1 MTCPPADPSF
11 PEPGCST
18 LDSLWPDSSTLGC
31 ASPTSFGEDCSPGGF
46 PEPSSGTTSEPCEEV
61 KLLPTPNASPQNYD
75 EDVQQWRERA
85 ARMKIKHGNG
95 NGVGTPLGIA
105 VRELAES
112 TSSPAGSPA
121 REPAAL
127 ASRTGLS
134 TPRLFCGTRCDGSL
148 ASFNPGT
155 SSSRTSP
162 TYSGWLR
169 PQGSLLDPCGE
180 PFSGTWPRSGSMLS
194 GTVFPLLP
202 LAPRISVTGSSPL
215 LPSPLAR
222 TQSGTEISGDARTGG
237 PMLQEAVLGLLP
249 TPEAS
254 DASGGRVSKEKGGRR
269 LSGARRAITLA
280 TAIHHQ
286 PGGSQWSGATTG
298 PPSPDG
304 KPSTGLRLNPSF
316 VGWMMGTPSCG
327 ECGREW
333 TDPECLHSVT
343 AFMSTADG
351 SSASRS
357 GSTCERGGGDLDPV

>member
-1 MTCPPADPSF
+1 MRPSADPFS
-11 PEPGCST
+11 PGPGSLT
-18 LDSLWPDSSTLGC
+18 PDSLWPALSTLGC
-31 ASPTSFGEDCSPGGF
+31 ASPTSSGVACSPGGS
-46 PEPSSGTTSEPCEEV
+46 PEPLSTTTSESSEEV
-61 KLLPTPNASPQNYD
+61 KLLPT
-75 EDVQQWRERA
+75 
-85 ARMKIKHGNG
+85 
-95 NGVGTPLGIA
+95 
-105 VRELAES
+105 S
-112 TSSPAGSPA
+112 TSHERTHTPRPVDHGAQSANELWRLTSSLAGSPA
-121 REPAAL
+121 REPAAP

-148 ASFNPGT
+148 ASFSPGT

-180 PFSGTWPRSGSMLS
+180 PFSGTWPRSGSMLF

-202 LAPRISVTGSSPL
+202 LALRISVTGSSPL
-215 LPSPLAR
+215 LLSPLAR
-222 TQSGTEISGDARTGG
+222 TQSGTEVSGDGRTGG
-237 PMLQEAVLGLLP
+237 PMLQEAVVGLLP

-254 DASGGRVSKEKGGRR
+254 DGSGGRVSKEKGGCRP
-269 LSGARRAITLA
+269 SGAKRAVTLA
-280 TAIHHQ
+280 TAVQHQ
-286 PGGSQWSGATTG
+286 PRGSQSTGATTG

-333 TDPECLHSVT
+333 TDPDCQHSVT

-357 GSTCERGGGDLDPV
+357 GSTCERDGGDLDPV